1 MVMRKPGEPIYLR
14 RHMIALAVAVLLPV
28 VALQLYKIFVG
39 RISFTV
45 QMGLAV
51 GIAVIAGFALYFA
64 YRSTARNQP

>member
-1 MVMRKPGEPIYLR
+1 
-14 RHMIALAVAVLLPV
+14 MIALAVAVLLPV